1 MMALLFVVNEFVH
14 IYRYFSF
21 KLKNV
26 IILTEPGK
34 PRSLDFFNITMT
46 SLNVTWEPPSNPNGI
61 IKFYGLTYRSLA
73 GKYSYTLM

>member
-21 KLKNV
+21 KFKNV

>member
-21 KLKNV
+21 KSKNV

-61 IKFYGLTYRSLA
+61 IKFYGLTYRSHA
-73 GKYSYTLM
+73 GIYSYTLM